1 MYLDMCPHVSLCHV
15 SIWVYI
21 GVCVSLIDGRIKTT
35 SICGI
40 ITDHIVKELE
50 AQDLRSIT
58 RIMSVGPLTTIRIV
72 LIPGFG
78 GLIVRPRICF
88 RIGLLVWEA
97 PSHQP

>member
-1 MYLDMCPHVSLCHV
+1 MYLDMYPHVSLCCV

-21 GVCVSLIDGRIKTT
+21 SVCVSLIDERIKTT

-40 ITDHIVKELE
+40 LTDHIVKEMDGTGSQE
-50 AQDLRSIT
+50 HNK
-58 RIMSVGPLTTIRIV
+58 IMSVGPLTTIRIV

-78 GLIVRPRICF
+78 GLMVRPRICF
-88 RIGLLVWEA
+88 RIGLLVLEA